1 MDLLGIQWPQI
12 VFVDVF
18 QCHRAAPAMLRFAGV
33 TPSDQLISFAFCCDQ
48 LLRNEII
55 RNGMTW
61 M

>member
-33 TPSDQLISFAFCCDQ
+33 APSDQLISFASFA
-48 LLRNEII
+48 LTNY
-55 RNGMTW
+55 
-61 M
+61 